1 MSNQDDEM
9 TAEQYEAEA
18 KADNRTSEQFPN
30 V

>member
-1 MSNQDDEM
+1 MSNLDDEM

-18 KADNRTSEQFPN
+18 KTDHRTSEQFPN